1 MISQTWYEYKTQTGA
16 DKDSNSAGDVNLFA
30 SYDQKCLGI
39 TFKIARRILEEIN
52 SDSDPFNSGATRS
65 EPQTDPMKP
74 VSLQCEWC
82 NKFYSNERG
91 VIRHKVYCRW
101 QPQRLR
107 SKILRFIVKMSDR
120 PNLQVVFWPNWPLSK
135 IFSTIRLLWFTFT

>member
-1 MISQTWYEYKTQTGA
+1 MARG
-16 DKDSNSAGDVNLFA
+16 NL
-30 SYDQKCLGI
+30 I
-39 TFKIARRILEEIN
+39 EIN
-52 SDSDPFNSGATRS
+52 SDSDYFTSGATRS

-107 SKILRFIVKMSDR
+107 SKIFKSIVKMSDR
-120 PNLQVVFWPNWPLSK
+120 PNLQVVFL
-135 IFSTIRLLWFTFT
+135 T

>member
-1 MISQTWYEYKTQTGA
+1 M
-16 DKDSNSAGDVNLFA
+16 
-30 SYDQKCLGI
+30 
-39 TFKIARRILEEIN
+39 ARRILKKIN
-52 SDSDPFNSGATRS
+52 SDFNPFTSGATRS

-107 SKILRFIVKMSDR
+107 SKISRLIVKMSDR
-120 PNLQVVFWPNWPLSK
+120 QNLQVVF
-135 IFSTIRLLWFTFT
+135 